1 MKITQ
6 TLLDTIATYMDDE
19 IREEVHSELTP
30 CKPEEFLNRYVELDP
45 EFKNLL
51 ESEFRITL

>member
-6 TLLDTIATYMDDE
+6 TLSDTIATYMDDE
-19 IREEVHSELTP
+19 IREEVHSELAP